1 MGVKVTI
8 TTEARPVYN
17 GRPSSVGETIEVSSA
32 EADQI
37 VERGWGEVATSK
49 GKKRA
54 RTDKGYFKK
63 DDPTTEKNEAWEE

>member
-17 GRPSSVGETIEVSSA
+17 GRPSTVGETIEVSQA

-37 VERGWGEVATSK
+37 VKRGWGEVSSSK
-49 GKKRA
+49 QKKRA
-54 RTDKGYFKK
+54 RNEKGHYLK
-63 DDPTTEKNEAWEE
+63 DNPETPENEAWQ

>member
-17 GRPSSVGETIEVSSA
+17 GRPSNVGETIEVSQA

-37 VERGWGEVATSK
+37 VERGWGEVTSSK
-49 GKKRA
+49 KKRA
-54 RTDKGYFKK
+54 RNEKGHYVK
-63 DDPTTEKNEAWEE
+63 DNPETPQNEAWE

>member
-17 GRPSSVGETIEVSSA
+17 GRPSNVGETIEVSQA

-37 VERGWGEVATSK
+37 VERGWGEVSSSK
-49 GKKRA
+49 KKEQ
-54 RTDKGYFKK
+54 GMKK
-63 DDPTTEKNEAWEE
+63 DTMSKIIRKLPKMRLGSK